1 MRAESRALLLVL
13 LLVASAQSA
22 MHCRRGASE
31 AQGLPLP
38 MSAATRILDRLAG
51 VRQTSP
57 GRWIAKCPAHE
68 DKSPSL
74 SIREL
79 ETGRILLYCFTGCG
93 AGDVVE
99 SLGLTLADLFE
110 KRLDPI
116 SLPPVRGGF
125 SAREILELSAHEI
138 MVASFLVSDAAA
150 RPLSE
155 SEQLRLAQAAGRI
168 TKAQAMVYGR

>member
-1 MRAESRALLLVL
+1 
-13 LLVASAQSA
+13 
-22 MHCRRGASE
+22 
-31 AQGLPLP
+31 